1 MCFWGTSRWGGEP
14 ALPGALLACLWQTD
28 PSPGLALA
36 LAMRP
41 FLSAWKRVGNPSQLP
56 RGLHGDGLG
65 PLWPSAGSWELSVSG
80 QLS

>member
-1 MCFWGTSRWGGEP
+1 MFLGHFQVGREP
-14 ALPGALLACLWQTD
+14 ALPGPSWHVSGKPTPALGSD
-28 PSPGLALA
+28 LA

-41 FLSAWKRVGNPSQLP
+41 FLSAWKRVGNPGQLP